1 MSQGVTPSVWFITGC
16 SSGFGRLL
24 AERLQSEGQIV
35 VATARST
42 QALRDLERDG
52 GARTLALQL
61 DVRDPENVR
70 SAVEK
75 TIERYGRIDVL
86 VNNAGYGYFGTQE
99 EGELNEIRAM
109 YETNVFG
116 LIAVTQAVLPLMRTQ
131 GSGTVVNISS
141 IGGRIATP
149 RAGFYHSTKWAV
161 EALSEALHLETHGFG
176 IRVVVV
182 EPGSFDTDF
191 GPRSARRARADGD
204 PGSPYAGLAE
214 TWRANA
220 SRAIFVPQQPPT
232 EVVEG
237 ILDAV
242 ASGLPFVRLPIG
254 RDATR
259 VIALREEMGDFA
271 FVEWLRGELGGGGV
285 RR

>member
-1 MSQGVTPSVWFITGC
+1 MKMSQGVTPSIWFITGC
-16 SSGFGRLL
+16 STGFGRLL
-24 AERLQSEGQIV
+24 AERLQTKGEIV

-42 QALRDLERDG
+42 QALRELERRD
-52 GARTLALQL
+52 GARTLVLQL
-61 DVRDPENVR
+61 DVQDRESVR
-70 SAVEK
+70 QAVER
-75 TIERYGRIDVL
+75 TIDRYGRIDVL

-99 EGELNEIRAM
+99 EGDLDEIRAM

-116 LIAVTQAVLPLMRTQ
+116 IIAVTQAVLPSMRRRQ
-131 GSGTVVNISS
+131 SGAIVNISS

-191 GPRSARRARADGD
+191 GSRSARRAPADDD
-204 PGSPYAGLAE
+204 PTSPYAGLAE
-214 TWRANA
+214 IWRSNA
-220 SRAIFVPQQPPT
+220 SRAIFVPRQPPI
-232 EVVEG
+232 EVVDG

-259 VIALREEMGDFA
+259 IIALREEMGDFA
-271 FVEWLRGELGGGGV
+271 FVEWMRSELSAK
-285 RR
+285 